1 MGKIERTKLTAKLR
15 QIAERVKRKAEQ
27 WSLKKL
33 WKVFVF
39 CAAIAVSVS
48 ISALLIFLALKLKTP
63 TDYVPLAIVAT
74 IVFLGSFP
82 LARDLVEVFLL
93 HWLRPLPLFVRQLG
107 SHYELQRREAL
118 KQLLKMGEK
127 SIPLFLQALQAL
139 EDSAPYSDWNG
150 AWAHQYAI
158 EGLGRLKAREAID
171 EVSKALKSSN
181 ASIRATAA
189 WFFGELGIKEAI
201 PELIPLL
208 ADEKVCCVLCGSN
221 KEWVT
226 SVNHIAAEAL
236 RKLGE
241 GELVDDFKSVLERE
255 RDEEALERLKRW
267 LPQYRHAIVRG
278 LINALQGS
286 NVFNASQ
293 AAWALGK
300 LNAVEA
306 LPVLERLAK
315 SSRTPHML
323 RQVCREVVPWLRLI
337 ATLPSPADLTS
348 IRTENLPAIPDPNA
362 IPTDTLP
369 RPATA
374 PKEDSEMQ
382 KH

>member
-1 MGKIERTKLTAKLR
+1 MSTSIATRIFSPIEFL
-15 QIAERVKRKAEQ
+15 IAFVWGLLC
-27 WSLKKL
+27 WSVL
-33 WKVFVF
+33 WSGLLAGGLLFSLFVW
-39 CAAIAVSVS
+39 V
-48 ISALLIFLALKLKTP
+48 
-63 TDYVPLAIVAT
+63 
-74 IVFLGSFP
+74 VFLVLTIEIP
-82 LARDLVEVFLL
+82 LVVAFWAYRLHSLHPLVS
-93 HWLRPLPLFVRQLG
+93 QLG
-107 SHYELQRREAL
+107 SHDELRRREAL
-118 KQLLKMGEK
+118 MQLLRMGEK
-127 SIPLFLQALQAL
+127 SIPLFLQALQAP
-139 EDSAPYSDWNG
+139 EDSAPYGDWNG
-150 AWAHQYAI
+150 TRAHQYAI
-158 EGLGRLKAREAID
+158 EGLGRLKVREAIE

-189 WFFGELGIKEAI
+189 WVFGELGIKEAI

-208 ADEKVCCVLCGSN
+208 ADEEVCCVLCGSK
-221 KEWVT
+221 KERVT
-226 SVNHIAAEAL
+226 LVKHIAAETL

-267 LPQYRHAIVRG
+267 LPQYRHAIIRG
-278 LINALQGS
+278 LINALSNS

-306 LPVLERLAK
+306 LPVLERLAN

-337 ATLPSPADLTS
+337 ATLPSPADLTH
-348 IRTENLPAIPDPNA
+348 IRTENLPAIPDPDA

-374 PKEDSEMQ
+374 PKEDGEEQ
-382 KH
+382 KR

>member
-1 MGKIERTKLTAKLR
+1 MGMGKIERTKLHSKLR
-15 QIAERVKRKAEQ
+15 QILERVRQ
-27 WSLKKL
+27 
-33 WKVFVF
+33 
-39 CAAIAVSVS
+39 
-48 ISALLIFLALKLKTP
+48 KLKRWWGANRVSTLIAF
-63 TDYVPLAIVAT
+63 VWNLLFWSCLLVGGLLFSLFACA
-74 IVFLGSFP
+74 VFLVLIIAIP
-82 LARDLVEVFLL
+82 LVVALWAYRL
-93 HWLRPLPLFVRQLG
+93 HSLHPLVRQLG
-107 SHYELQRREAL
+107 SHDELRRREAL
-118 KQLLKMGEK
+118 MQLVGMGK
-127 SIPLFLQALQAL
+127 KAIPLFLQALQAP
-139 EDSAPYSDWNG
+139 EDSAPYGDWNG
-150 AWAHQYAI
+150 AWARQYAI

-201 PELIPLL
+201 PNLIPLL
-208 ADEKVCCVLCGSN
+208 VDEKACHVLCGSS
-221 KEWVT
+221 KERET
-226 SVNHIAAEAL
+226 LVNHIAAEAL

-337 ATLPSPADLTS
+337 ATLPSLADLTS

>member
-1 MGKIERTKLTAKLR
+1 MKL
-15 QIAERVKRKAEQ
+15 
-27 WSLKKL
+27 
-33 WKVFVF
+33 
-39 CAAIAVSVS
+39 
-48 ISALLIFLALKLKTP
+48 
-63 TDYVPLAIVAT
+63 
-74 IVFLGSFP
+74 
-82 LARDLVEVFLL
+82 
-93 HWLRPLPLFVRQLG
+93 
-107 SHYELQRREAL
+107 
-118 KQLLKMGEK
+118 
-127 SIPLFLQALQAL
+127 
-139 EDSAPYSDWNG
+139 
-150 AWAHQYAI
+150 
-158 EGLGRLKAREAID
+158 
-171 EVSKALKSSN
+171 SKALKSSN

-201 PELIPLL
+201 PNLIPLL
-208 ADEKVCCVLCGSN
+208 ADEKACHVLCGSS
-221 KEWVT
+221 KERET
-226 SVNHIAAEAL
+226 LVNHIAAEAL

-255 RDEEALERLKRW
+255 RDEEALEQLKRW
-267 LPQYRHAIVRG
+267 FPQYRHAIVRG

-315 SSRTPHML
+315 SSRTPRML